1 MTEPTSELIQDKI
14 ESNKLLF
21 DASPGEDT
29 LLVENRT
36 LAFDFVVVD
45 DDSSSELED
54 RNDTRH
60 LFVDRI

>member
-1 MTEPTSELIQDKI
+1 
-14 ESNKLLF
+14 
-21 DASPGEDT
+21 